1 MTAVAISDIFGQI
14 LIKRMYHF
22 VGIPMVRDTTDPTVT
37 CKIDVDQTV
46 RKIIEIIQSTDPEKK
61 FPRVEKDPKAMMVA
75 MLKTILMSHNEIACG
90 LQAWMLKLSSFMTK
104 GASTLK
110 IMNQVLILDRQIQ
123 PFRELNRNL
132 KNQKFSL

>member
-1 MTAVAISDIFGQI
+1 
-14 LIKRMYHF
+14 
-22 VGIPMVRDTTDPTVT
+22 MVRDTTDPTVT